1 MRILVL
7 QESDW
12 IERGPHQSHH
22 LLERMAQRGHEVRV
36 IDFEIGWRNQGTRN
50 RIARRRV
57 VADVHKVC
65 DDASVTVIRPAFVR
79 LQLLDYVSSAISHA
93 FEIRRQI
100 REFRPDV
107 VVGLGI
113 LNGFAGIRL
122 CRRLRIPFVYYL
134 IDTLHR
140 LVPEPVLRGLA
151 KVLEESN
158 VDRSS
163 LVLSINQN
171 LHDYAIAMGARDDR
185 SKVLPAGVDLKR
197 YNSTDGRRIR
207 SELGVADDDLVLF
220 FMGWIYPFS
229 GLVEVARAILGGG
242 SSTKN
247 LRLLVVGKGPAW
259 DSLQTLRRDKET
271 ANRIVTLPWLPY
283 KVIPAYLAA
292 SDICLLAALRDSVMQ
307 DIVPIKMYEYMAA
320 AKPVLATRLPGLV
333 REFGEGH
340 GVIYVEGPEQVVPT
354 ALKLARQGLLAELGA
369 QARAFVSRSDWE
381 TIVDAFESYLN
392 GLADGSDKET

>member
-36 IDFEIGWRNQGTRN
+36 IDFEIGWRERSTRE
-50 RIARRRV
+50 RIAPRRV

-65 DDASVTVIRPAFVR
+65 DDASVTVVRPAFIRVR
-79 LQLLDYVSSAISHA
+79 VLDYVSSAISHSL
-93 FEIRRQI
+93 EIRRQM

-122 CRRLRIPFVYYL
+122 SRRRRIPFVYYL

-140 LVPEPVLRGLA
+140 LVPEPAFRGLS

-158 VDRSS
+158 LRRSS
-163 LVLSINQN
+163 LVLSINQT
-171 LHDYAIAMGARDDR
+171 LHDYAIAMGAREVR
-185 SKVLPAGVDLKR
+185 SKVLPAGVDLTR
-197 YNSTDGRRIR
+197 YNSADRRRTR
-207 SELGVADDDLVLF
+207 SELGLAENDLVLF
-220 FMGWIYPFS
+220 FMGWMYPFS
-229 GLVEVARAILGGG
+229 GLPEVAQAILGGG
-242 SSTKN
+242 QSTKN
-247 LRLLVVGKGPAW
+247 LKLLVVGKGPLW
-259 DSLQTLRRDKET
+259 NRLQALRNDEGSG
-271 ANRIVTLPWLPY
+271 NRILALEWLPY
-283 KVIPAYLAA
+283 AQIPSYLVA
-292 SDICLLAALRDSVMQ
+292 SDICLLAAQRDKVMQ
-307 DIVPIKMYEYMAA
+307 DIVPIKMYEYLAA

-340 GVIYVEGPEQVVPT
+340 GVVYVEGPEQVVPR
-354 ALKLARQGLLAELGA
+354 ALELARNGLLPGLGA
-369 QARAFVSRSDWE
+369 QARAFVSGNDWQTIADTFENYLKELVERSD
-381 TIVDAFESYLN
+381 T
-392 GLADGSDKET
+392 GS

>member
-1 MRILVL
+1 VRILVL

-36 IDFEIGWRNQGTRN
+36 IDFEIGWRDRSTRE
-50 RIARRRV
+50 RIAPRRV
-57 VADVHKVC
+57 VAGVHKVC
-65 DDASVTVIRPAFVR
+65 DEVSVTVVRPAFIR
-79 LQLLDYVSSAISHA
+79 LRVLDYVSAAISHS

-122 CRRLRIPFVYYL
+122 SRGRRIPFVYYL

-140 LVPEPVLRGLA
+140 LVPEPAFQGLS

-158 VDRSS
+158 LHRSS
-163 LVLSINQN
+163 LVLSINQS
-171 LHDYAIAMGARDDR
+171 LHDYALAMGAREGR
-185 SKVLPAGVDLKR
+185 SKVLHAGVDLTR
-197 YNSTDGRRIR
+197 YNSADRHRIR
-207 SELGVADDDLVLF
+207 SELGFAEDDLVLF
-220 FMGWIYPFS
+220 FMGWMYPFS
-229 GLVEVARAILGGG
+229 GLLEVAKAILAGGL
-242 SSTKN
+242 STKN
-247 LRLLVVGKGPAW
+247 LKLLVVGKGPVW
-259 DSLQTLRRDKET
+259 DGLQTLQKDRESG
-271 ANRIVTLPWLPY
+271 NRIVTLEWLPY
-283 KVIPAYLAA
+283 AQIPAYLAA
-292 SDICLLAALRDSVMQ
+292 SDICLLAALRDRVMQ

-340 GVIYVEGPEQVVPT
+340 GVVYVDGPEQVVPN
-354 ALKLARQGLLAELGA
+354 ALELAREGMLAELGA
-369 QARAFVSRSDWE
+369 QARAFVSGNDWQ
-381 TIVDAFESYLN
+381 TIVDAFENHLK
-392 GLADGSDKET
+392 GLVERSDKGT